1 MSAGGHARQL
11 KRAESS
17 QSATSCT
24 NFTTAEILQTFVVAG
39 HRRWHSIL
47 LMFQE
52 RNVGEKTFAELQW
65 RVRKRSVARTN
76 GRALTFFGFFWCA
89 TFLRVL
95 GINGDSVHLK
105 ARIWKASLHSAFTCI
120 YNASHLLGTTLHFR
134 YLQIVGSWILCF
146 LFVAGPGARGPVQV
160 QWTPWEL
167 CCGHGRLGVFQD
179 VQKRRSFFLPCVK
192 FG

>member
-1 MSAGGHARQL
+1 MSAGGPARQL
-11 KRAESS
+11 KRSESS

-52 RNVGEKTFAELQW
+52 RIVGGKTFAELQW
-65 RVRKRSVARTN
+65 KSSEEKRCENQRAR
-76 GRALTFFGFFWCA
+76 AYLFWMRNLPQGSWNKWWLSSSEGKNLECITA
-89 TFLRVL
+89 Q
-95 GINGDSVHLK
+95 
-105 ARIWKASLHSAFTCI
+105 CI

-134 YLQIVGSWILCF
+134 YLQIFGSWILCF
-146 LFVAGPGARGPVQV
+146 GSLWLGQGPGGPRQV

-167 CCGHGRLGVFQD
+167 CCGHGHLGVFQD
-179 VQKRRSFFLPCVK
+179 L
-192 FG
+192 

>member
-1 MSAGGHARQL
+1 MVTQGSLSAL
-11 KRAESS
+11 
-17 QSATSCT
+17 
-24 NFTTAEILQTFVVAG
+24 
-39 HRRWHSIL
+39 
-47 LMFQE
+47 
-52 RNVGEKTFAELQW
+52 
-65 RVRKRSVARTN
+65 RVLRVLRVARILRLLRFFRPLWLLVIGAGTAFCWCFKN
-76 GRALTFFGFFWCA
+76 EMLGKKHLLNCSEEFGREALREPTGERLPFLFFFWCA

-95 GINGDSVHLK
+95 GINGDSVHRK

-179 VQKRRSFFLPCVK
+179 VQKRRSFFHPCVK